1 MARVERSARRR
12 PAASSTVPDS
22 MSVLCLAL
30 SGAALL
36 AACGARAPAPRPAT
50 PARPAAAER
59 QFQVREA
66 QIENGAIVV
75 HVEIPPD
82 PPGRKPAVLANLNE
96 SSALLDEGVVA
107 VTYRIDWNRLPGAPP
122 KPPPAAGKAAGKWA
136 LGGPARLVGE
146 QFLRTIAAT
155 ATLVVPKVLDYLETL
170 PDVDPTRLAITGAST
185 NGFIALQAIAADR
198 RLSVAVAVA
207 ACGDYFRFLHYSSLG
222 MDGRPLDLDPDYA

>member
-1 MARVERSARRR
+1 MAAFRL
-12 PAASSTVPDS
+12 TW
-22 MSVLCLAL
+22 
-30 SGAALL
+30 SGAVLL
-36 AACGARAPAPRPAT
+36 AACGARAPAPQPAAPPRPA
-50 PARPAAAER
+50 PAER
-59 QFQVREA
+59 RFQVREA

-75 HVEIPPD
+75 HVEIPPE
-82 PPGRKPAVLANLNE
+82 PAGRKPAVLVNLNE

-122 KPPPAAGKAAGKWA
+122 MPAPGAGKTAGKWA
-136 LGGPARLVGE
+136 LGGSSARLVGE
-146 QFLRTIAAT
+146 QFMRTIAAT

-207 ACGDYFRFLHYSSLG
+207 ACGDYFRFLHYSSLA
-222 MDGRPLDLDPDYA
+222 MDGRPLDLDPDYASWLRTQQPIAHP